1 MILQTIDNVQF
12 KMLKEFDFSFLQ
24 KYGEVFKVFDD
35 QDSGNICFGMEKGDK
50 KYFVKFAGAP
60 TAEYTG
66 NPTDAITRLKH
77 TIPIYNDIRHKNL
90 IKYLYSE
97 EIGNGFA
104 MVYDWVDGKCMGR
117 MYLEEHISIMKLPIC
132 DKNCIFDAIL
142 SFLQHVVSVG
152 YVAVDFYDGSIMYDE
167 ISQTVTMC
175 DIDFFQKSPY
185 INSMGKM
192 WGSPRFISPEECK
205 LGATIDEITNVF
217 TIGQMAF
224 SLYTDS
230 NRSREVWPLSEEK
243 FNVLQKAIS
252 ESRDER
258 FSSIIDFCKAWY
270 SSI

>member
-12 KMLKEFDFSFLQ
+12 KMQKEYDFSFLR
-24 KYGEVFKVFDD
+24 KYGKVFKVFDD
-35 QDSGNICFGMEKGDK
+35 QDSGNICFGVEKDNK
-50 KYFVKFAGAP
+50 RYFVKFAGAP

-66 NPTDAITRLKH
+66 STEDAVARIKQSVQ
-77 TIPIYNDIRHKNL
+77 IYNDIRHKNL
-90 IKYLYSE
+90 INYLYSE

-104 MVYDWVDGKCMGR
+104 IIYDWADGKCMGR
-117 MYLEEHISIMKLPIC
+117 MYVENHISIMNLPIC
-132 DKNCIFDAIL
+132 DKNRIFDAIL
-142 SFLQHVVSVG
+142 NFIQYVVSVG

-167 ISQTVTMC
+167 ITQTVTIC

-185 INSMGKM
+185 INYTGKM

-205 LGATIDEITNVF
+205 FGATIDETTNVF

-230 NRSREVWPLSEEK
+230 DRSRDAWPLSEEK

-252 ESRDER
+252 ENRDER
-258 FSSIIDFCKAWY
+258 FSSINDFCKAWY
-270 SSI
+270 GLI